1 MHSCQ
6 SVSSAK
12 SPDVRQTHHLD
23 FFKNSLMTSLTKIT
37 KESFNMENN
46 LSQETEE
53 NAYLSFQ
60 RTPSQRRKW
69 RKRYG
74 GLDGNKLLEPNKDDD
89 VKENDEMKDT
99 LPKRNVEP
107 VIFTGCQETITAGNI
122 PQAVPRNTFPSQKA
136 VNYVPSGSTGLSAF
150 MCNGGMKQTAPG
162 QDKLHTSQPW
172 QNLAR
177 QEAQQGHVKKK
188 LAADVLFDSFASGGR
203 VNANQFFEALWSSG
217 IIRTDPRIKDC
228 YSLMRKLQES
238 DGTVDRSTFHRCVT
252 GFVSFISKAL
262 QGRFVIPDFS
272 TFAEETQKLFIK
284 CKQLSSVKEKEDVK
298 ERSIKWGISICTVD
312 GQRLSLGDWAEPCVL
327 GEISWPLI
335 YGLAVDQQGV
345 DYVHRFVGMEEY
357 SKYESPFTLTKQ
369 GVPHSPLIETGAIIS
384 TSLLQ
389 LAKRPI
395 TEEEEKYESVL
406 NIIRRL
412 CNKEHASLNCTSY
425 QRLRKD
431 IIRLH
436 ALSFYLQ
443 EKKCFPEGVG
453 INATLDLLL
462 QCLSTEVTCESGA
475 SLAATLANGGLCPL
489 SGDQVLSPHAIRST
503 LSMMQVAG
511 MNDYSR
517 AFQFRTSVPAK
528 SSQSGAVLMVVP
540 GVLGLMCWSPGLDSN
555 GNSWRAV
562 HFCEELV
569 STFQLHSFDIKTP
582 FRQMLSYKQWK
593 VESEGYQIMNVLLAA
608 YRGDIVSLRRYILS
622 GADVNAVHY
631 DGRSALHIAASEG
644 HLDIIKFLVENAGA
658 NCRLKDRWGNT
669 ALEEAMRCNRDP
681 AIQLLRKYTDYEES
695 L

>member
-1 MHSCQ
+1 
-6 SVSSAK
+6 
-12 SPDVRQTHHLD
+12 
-23 FFKNSLMTSLTKIT
+23 
-37 KESFNMENN
+37 MENN
-46 LSQETEE
+46 LSLETEE
-53 NAYLSFQ
+53 NSYLCFQ
-60 RTPSQRRKW
+60 RTPSFRRKW

-89 VKENDEMKDT
+89 AGENGEMKDT
-99 LPKRNVEP
+99 LPKRNANH
-107 VIFTGCQETITAGNI
+107 VILTGSQETKTAGNI
-122 PQAVPRNTFPSQKA
+122 AQIVPRNTFPSQRPAK
-136 VNYVPSGSTGLSAF
+136 YVPSGSKGLSSF
-150 MCNGGMKQTAPG
+150 MSASNGVVKQTAPEP
-162 QDKLHTSQPW
+162 DKLNSCQPW
-172 QNLAR
+172 QNSGR
-177 QEAQQGHVKKK
+177 QEAMQGHFKKK
-188 LAADVLFDSFASGGR
+188 VAADVLFDSFASGGR
-203 VNANQFFEALWSSG
+203 VSANQFFEALWSSG

-238 DGTVDRSTFHRCVT
+238 DGAVDRSTFHRCVT
-252 GFVSFISKAL
+252 GFVSFILKAL

-272 TFAEETQKLFIK
+272 TFTEETQKLFIK
-284 CKQLSSVKEKEDVK
+284 CKQLSSVKEKEDLK
-298 ERSIKWGISICTVD
+298 GGMKWGISICTVD

-335 YGLAVDQQGV
+335 YGLAVDQHGA

-389 LAKRPI
+389 LSSRPI

-425 QRLRKD
+425 QSLRKD

-453 INATLDLLL
+453 INSTLDLLL

-475 SLAATLANGGLCPL
+475 ALAATLANGGLCPL
-489 SGDQVLSPHAIRST
+489 SGDQVLSPPAVRCT

-517 AFQFRTSVPAK
+517 AFHFRTSVPAK
-528 SSQSGAVLMVVP
+528 SSQSGVVLLVIP

-555 GNSWRAV
+555 RNSWRGV

-569 STFQLHSFDIKTP
+569 STFQLHSFDIKTS
-582 FRQMLSYKQWK
+582 FRQMLSYRQWK

-608 YRGDIVSLRRYILS
+608 YRGDIVSLRRYLLS
-622 GADVNAVHY
+622 GADANAVDY
-631 DGRSALHIAASEG
+631 DGRSALHVAASEG

-658 NCRLKDRWGNT
+658 NCTLKDRWGNT
-669 ALEEAMRCNRDP
+669 ALQEAVRCNQDP
-681 AIQLLRKYTDYEES
+681 AIQLLRKYKDYEES